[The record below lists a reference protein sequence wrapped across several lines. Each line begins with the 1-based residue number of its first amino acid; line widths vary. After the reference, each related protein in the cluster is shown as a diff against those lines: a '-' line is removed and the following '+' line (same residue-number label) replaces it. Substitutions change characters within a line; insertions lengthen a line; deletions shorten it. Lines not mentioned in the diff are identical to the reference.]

1 MIWVVGHPDLL
12 AEVLAGFPALW
23 FLAEPLTL
31 SIAPVG
37 EEGLFA
43 VETNSFMVLV
53 GHVASRQPRTNDE
66 KRPHRPAVIPSHQP
80 DGFIPGT
87 VMINSTFLSS
97 GSASGQTSTFLL
109 TIR

>member
-66 KRPHRPAVIPSHQP
+66 KESPSGP
-80 DGFIPGT
+80 ELKGGIGYSVCIDLP
-87 VMINSTFLSS
+87 V
-97 GSASGQTSTFLL
+97 
-109 TIR
+109 